1 MNKVLIV
8 DESDYNGRT
17 IADLLTKAGYIP
29 VVMEDF
35 DAAKEAVAKL
45 PPGTVVVTNGDE
57 IRPRDSTGVNQ
68 PA

>member
-8 DESDYNGRT
+8 DESDYNGRA

-35 DAAKEAVAKL
+35 EAAKRSGGKAATWCDR
-45 PPGTVVVTNGDE
+45 GNGDE
-57 IRPRDSTGVNQ
+57 VHHMGQYRS
-68 PA
+68 

>member
-8 DESDYNGRT
+8 DESDYNGRA

-35 DAAKEAVAKL
+35 EAAKRIGGKAASRHSR
-45 PPGTVVVTNGDE
+45 GNGDE

>member
-8 DESDYNGRT
+8 DESAYHGRT

-35 DAAKEAVAKL
+35 DAAKRSGGKAAARR
-45 PPGTVVVTNGDE
+45 GRGNGDE
-57 IRPRDSTGVNQ
+57 IHPWDRVNQ

>member
-35 DAAKEAVAKL
+35 EAAKRIGGETA
-45 PPGTVVVTNGDE
+45 TRRSRNFGDE
-57 IRPRDSTGVNQ
+57 IHRRYRTGVNQ